1 MTVSHAQSAP
11 MTLIHILGLTS
22 SLFISSGF
30 AISPLEEIILE
41 LSDNKL
47 YDNNEALLSSPL
59 LQRLDKEDQRIVQNV
74 DSYLSD
80 LLITYRNPPQ
90 SMTLSSKKNRT
101 KRSVPSS
108 LAQDEFQRFRVTGF
122 SETSVI
128 SRTTQSQVI
137 VK

>member
-47 YDNNEALLSSPL
+47 NDNNGALLSSPL
-59 LQRLDKEDQRIVQNV
+59 LQRLDEEDQRIVQNV

-80 LLITYRNPPQ
+80 LLISSSDPRQ
-90 SMTLSSKKNRT
+90 SISLSSKKNRT
-101 KRSVPSS
+101 KRSVPS

-122 SETSVI
+122 SQSAVMEG
-128 SRTTQSQVI
+128 TTQRQVI